1 MSDKKKIIY
10 THLELLFVVAIW
22 AGTFVATKIVVN
34 QIPPALSALY
44 RYLIASVILLGLNH
58 KKLVRIEK
66 GDYFTFFYLGLTG
79 ITLYYL
85 LQHYGIKYTNAI
97 DASILISLSPVFIG
111 LISWIILKEPLKL
124 LTSIGL
130 FLSLIGSILVI
141 TNGKIS
147 WNEGN
152 ERLWGN
158 ILILFTAL
166 SWAVYSV
173 YGKKL
178 LDRYKP
184 EILITYTT
192 VIGTLMLIPF
202 SLLELLETK
211 NFNPNWIGWLNL
223 LYLGG
228 VASVYGYLAWYRALT
243 KLPAV
248 TVGSYLY
255 FRPLLTGII
264 AALVLNEKVGIMV
277 IVGGIL
283 IIGGTYLTTKNSR

>member
-1 MSDKKKIIY
+1 MIY

-22 AGTFVATKIVVN
+22 AGTFVATKIVVA

-44 RYLIASVILLGLNH
+44 RYLIASIILLGLNY
-58 KKLVRIEK
+58 KKLVKVEK
-66 GDYFTFFYLGLTG
+66 RDYPSFFYLGLTG

-97 DASILISLSPVFIG
+97 DASILISLSPVFIA
-111 LISWIILKEPLKL
+111 LISWILLKEPVKPL
-124 LTSIGL
+124 SILGL
-130 FLSLIGSILVI
+130 FLSLVGSVIVI

-147 WNEGN
+147 WGESNG
-152 ERLWGN
+152 RMWGN
-158 ILILFTAL
+158 ILILCTAI

-178 LDRYKP
+178 LSRYKP

-192 VIGTLMLIPF
+192 LIGTLLLVPF
-202 SLLELLETK
+202 SIFELLYTN
-211 NFNPNWIGWLNL
+211 NFSPNWIGWLNL

-228 VASVYGYLAWYRALT
+228 AASVYGYLAWYRALT
-243 KLPAV
+243 ELSAV

-255 FRPLLTGII
+255 FRPLLTGLI
-264 AALVLNEKVGIMV
+264 AAVILNERVGAMV
-277 IVGGIL
+277 VLGGIL
-283 IIGGTYLTTKNSR
+283 IIGGTYLTARN